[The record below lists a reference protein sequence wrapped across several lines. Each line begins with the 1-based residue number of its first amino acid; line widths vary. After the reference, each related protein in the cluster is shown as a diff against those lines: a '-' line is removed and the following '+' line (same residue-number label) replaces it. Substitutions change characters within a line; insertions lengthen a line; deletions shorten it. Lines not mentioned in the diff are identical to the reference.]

1 MSVETKIE
9 IFCNKENFYPDHINK
24 NILVTSNFT
33 GAQPRVFNTYS
44 IIHKASQAYCCQPW
58 FASVIEGLETLNLS
72 WFL

>member
-1 MSVETKIE
+1 MSVAAKIGN
-9 IFCNKENFYPDHINK
+9 FYNTENFYPDHINK